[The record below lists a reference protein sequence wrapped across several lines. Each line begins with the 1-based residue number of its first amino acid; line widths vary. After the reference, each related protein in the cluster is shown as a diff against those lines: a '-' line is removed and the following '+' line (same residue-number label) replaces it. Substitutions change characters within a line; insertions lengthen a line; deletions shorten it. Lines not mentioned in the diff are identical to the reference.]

1 MEVADQNHS
10 SEGILQNAVLK
21 NFPKFMENACA
32 EVSFSM
38 KLQAIRREHLFM
50 EYIRATASSRYPPEK
65 LLKKFLKIPK
75 KTPLKQS
82 FFNNVAD
89 SIP

>member
-1 MEVADQNHS
+1 MEVTDQKHS
-10 SEGILQNAVLK
+10 RKGTLQNAVLK
-21 NFPKFMENACA
+21 NFPKSMENTYV
-32 EVSFSM
+32 EVSFSV
-38 KLQAIRREHLFM
+38 KLQPIRRKHLFM
-50 EYIRATASSRYPPEK
+50 EYIRTTASSRSPPEK

-75 KTPLKQS
+75 KTPLKKS